1 MENSASNTNCISTK
15 NFEETRSTY
24 SASKVIEIFM
34 SSDTDD
40 ITNKLFGTNFYK
52 NFKKQQKYQMKEEV
66 NLFMKMQV
74 YCIIIISRKQT

>member
-1 MENSASNTNCISTK
+1 MKADTAINTDTK
-15 NFEETRSTY
+15 FGECRATY

-52 NFKKQQKYQMKEEV
+52 NFKKQ
-66 NLFMKMQV
+66 
-74 YCIIIISRKQT
+74 

>member
-1 MENSASNTNCISTK
+1 MENSASNANCISTK
-15 NFEETRSTY
+15 NFEETRATY

-52 NFKKQQKYQMKEEV
+52 NLKKQ
-66 NLFMKMQV
+66 
-74 YCIIIISRKQT
+74 